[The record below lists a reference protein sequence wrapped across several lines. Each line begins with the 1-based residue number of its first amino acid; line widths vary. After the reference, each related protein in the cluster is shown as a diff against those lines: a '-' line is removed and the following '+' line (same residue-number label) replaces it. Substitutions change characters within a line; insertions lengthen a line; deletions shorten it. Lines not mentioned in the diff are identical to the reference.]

1 VALLFL
7 FAQAA
12 LAQPIDR
19 HAVVSR
25 HNVTIDHFD
34 PLSPLSVGNGEF
46 AFTVDPTGL
55 QTFPEAYSATNQTP
69 LCTMAQWGW
78 HTTPMPEN
86 LKGQEYKLTQY
97 NVNGRSVGYATSQS
111 GPLATWLRENPHRL
125 DLARIGLALK
135 KSDGGA
141 AKPEDIRK
149 IHQTLDLWTG
159 IITSEFEFEGKPV
172 RVRTCCVG
180 DNDAI
185 SVQID
190 SPLISSGAVA
200 AMVAFPYGSPGV
212 VSADWTKPDRHT
224 TQILHHTARGQE
236 NPLNLQRKVDD
247 DEYFVNLFLGEG
259 TEWSQA
265 GKHEFAFNSKGSQ
278 IAFTCHFATQGPRLE
293 FPADTFEIAGK
304 FWQNFWSTGGAIDL
318 SGSTDPRWRE
328 LERRI
333 VLSQYLTRVNCAGSL
348 PPAET
353 GLTYNSW
360 YGKFHLEMHWWHD
373 VHFSLWGRQELF
385 EKAMPYYQKI
395 LPAAQQIAKTQG
407 YRGARW
413 PKMTDPSGRD
423 SPSGIGPLLIWQQP
437 HPIYYAE
444 LCYRAHP
451 NESTL
456 KQWQEI
462 VEQSAEFMAS
472 YAYRD
477 PQTGKYVLGPPI
489 KTVPE
494 HNDTNKTRNPTFELS
509 YWRFGLRV
517 AQQWRERMR
526 LPRNPQWDEVLN
538 NLAPLPQK
546 DGLYLSE
553 EGLDDTYTQWNWEH
567 PSLIGACG
575 MLPGDGVDVKIMKPT
590 LEKVM
595 QVWQWDRCWGWDFPM
610 TAMCA
615 ARVGRP
621 DLAVDALLIDSVKNK
636 YLPNGHVYQRD
647 NLTLYLPGNGGL
659 LSAVA
664 MMAAGWDGAPAGV
677 NAPGFP
683 REGWQVRWEGLRP
696 MP

>member
-1 VALLFL
+1 M
-7 FAQAA
+7 
-12 LAQPIDR
+12 
-19 HAVVSR
+19 VS
-25 HNVTIDHFD
+25 
-34 PLSPLSVGNGEF
+34 
-46 AFTVDPTGL
+46 
-55 QTFPEAYSATNQTP
+55 
-69 LCTMAQWGW
+69 
-78 HTTPMPEN
+78 
-86 LKGQEYKLTQY
+86 
-97 NVNGRSVGYATSQS
+97 
-111 GPLATWLRENPHRL
+111 
-125 DLARIGLALK
+125 
-135 KSDGGA
+135 
-141 AKPEDIRK
+141 
-149 IHQTLDLWTG
+149 
-159 IITSEFEFEGKPV
+159 
-172 RVRTCCVG
+172 
-180 DNDAI
+180 
-185 SVQID
+185 
-190 SPLISSGAVA
+190 
-200 AMVAFPYGSPGV
+200 FPYGSPGV

-224 TQILHHTARGQE
+224 TEILHHTARGQE
-236 NPLNLQRKVDD
+236 NPLNLQRKLDD
-247 DEYFVNLFLGEG
+247 DEYFVNLFLGER
-259 TEWSQA
+259 TEWSQV
-265 GKHEFAFNSKGSQ
+265 GKHEFALKSNGSE
-278 IAFTCHFATQGPRLE
+278 IAFTCHFDTQGPRLE
-293 FPADTFEIAGK
+293 FPADPFGISGK

-318 SGSTDPRWRE
+318 SASTDPRWRE

-373 VHFSLWGRQELF
+373 VHFSLWGREELF
-385 EKAMPYYQKI
+385 EKSMPYYQKI
-395 LPAAQQIAKTQG
+395 LPAAEQIAKTQG

-423 SPSGIGPLLIWQQP
+423 SPSGIGPLLIWQEP

-451 NESTL
+451 NDATL
-456 KQWQEI
+456 KQWQPI
-462 VEQSAEFMAS
+462 VEETADFMAS
-472 YAYRD
+472 YVVRD
-477 PQTGKYVLGPPI
+477 PQTGKYILGPPM

-526 LPRNPQWDEVLN
+526 LPRIPQWDEVLN

-567 PSLIGACG
+567 PSLIGAYG
-575 MLPGDGVDVKIMKPT
+575 MLPGDGVDVKVMKPT

-595 QVWQWDRCWGWDFPM
+595 LVWQWDRCWGWDFPM

>member
-12 LAQPIDR
+12 VAQPIDR
-19 HAVVSR
+19 QAVVSR
-25 HNVTIDHFD
+25 HNVTVDHFD

-86 LKGQEYKLTQY
+86 LKGQEYRLTQY

-125 DLARIGLALK
+125 DLARIGLVLK
-135 KSDGGA
+135 KADGTP
-141 AKPEDIRK
+141 AKPEDIKK

-159 IITSEFEFEGKPV
+159 IITSEFEFEGEPV

-180 DNDAI
+180 DSDAI

-190 SPLISSGAVA
+190 SSLISRGSVA
-200 AMVAFPYGSPGV
+200 AMVAFPYGSPSV
-212 VSADWTKPDRHT
+212 VGADWTKPDRHT
-224 TQILHHTARGQE
+224 TEILHHTARGQE

-247 DEYFVNLFLGEG
+247 GEYFVNLFLGEG

-265 GKHEFAFNSKGSQ
+265 GKHEFALNSKGNQ
-278 IAFTCHFATQGPRLE
+278 IAFTCHFATLGPRLE
-293 FPADTFEIAGK
+293 FPADPFAISGN
-304 FWQNFWSTGGAIDL
+304 FWRNFWSTGGAIDL

-373 VHFSLWGRQELF
+373 VHFSLWGRQDLF

-451 NESTL
+451 NEATL
-456 KQWQEI
+456 KQWREI

-472 YAYRD
+472 YVYRD

-509 YWRFGLRV
+509 QWRMGLRV
-517 AQQWRERMR
+517 AQQWRERMK
-526 LPRNPQWDEVLN
+526 LPRNPQWDEILN
-538 NLAPLPQK
+538 NLSPLPQK

-567 PSLIGACG
+567 PSLIGAYG
-575 MLPGDGVDVKIMKPT
+575 MLPGDGVDGKIMKPT

-621 DLAVDALLIDSVKNK
+621 DLAIDALLIDSVKNK

-664 MMAAGWDGAPAGV
+664 MMAAGWDGAPPGV

-683 REGWQVRWEGLRP
+683 REGWQVRWEGLKP